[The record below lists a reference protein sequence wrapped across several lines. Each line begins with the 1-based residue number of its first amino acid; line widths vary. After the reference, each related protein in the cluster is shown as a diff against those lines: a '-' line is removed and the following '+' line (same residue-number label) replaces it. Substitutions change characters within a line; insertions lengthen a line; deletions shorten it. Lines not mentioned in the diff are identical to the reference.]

1 MTWPAP
7 CALVEEMKAKSIFR
21 IFFVAFHIKF
31 FSCCLPLKSNP
42 CASIY
47 SVNLSIIESSG
58 PYTGSDQE
66 GSPASFKI
74 FLFFK
79 CVIMTVG
86 DRGTRH
92 SRTRGRGKTVPAR
105 GRAGEAPPGSDA
117 AGLLSTPGRRFR
129 KDALGDVSHCA
140 THPAVNPRKQRGRCR
155 RLRHDCQW
163 LHEGIWIFFNKSE
176 LLAGLLS
183 GRPGWG
189 SVSF

>member
-58 PYTGSDQE
+58 PYTGPDQE
-66 GSPASFKI
+66 GGSVAFKI

-79 CVIMTVG
+79 HVAMTGARVAPATAPRGDVG
-86 DRGTRH
+86 KRFRPGAGQGKGHPGAARQTCRRGPGGGFG
-92 SRTRGRGKTVPAR
+92 RTRRGGCVALCDTSGGQSAKT
-105 GRAGEAPPGSDA
+105 AG
-117 AGLLSTPGRRFR
+117 
-129 KDALGDVSHCA
+129 
-140 THPAVNPRKQRGRCR
+140 
-155 RLRHDCQW
+155 
-163 LHEGIWIFFNKSE
+163 
-176 LLAGLLS
+176 
-183 GRPGWG
+183 
-189 SVSF
+189 